1 MLCRSAVA
9 YLTIPTKVSQV
20 QKNNSDLGVTYM
32 SIYNCKVTDYG
43 DSLHIE
49 YFHCPIKR
57 TVKEK
62 ENTISSVIKKQIIN
76 DMKKSKN
83 AEKSTMFSVN
93 RSKRNLYYIARS
105 NKWDFFITL
114 TFNRHDTDASNYDEV
129 SKKVRNWLNN
139 IKKRASPDF
148 KYLVVPELHNDGINY
163 HFHGLIANIG
173 NLDISDSGKIDRS
186 GKVIYNLPLWR
197 WGFSTATKIESNE
210 RVTNYLGKYITKDLM
225 NRLKNKKRYYCS
237 QNVNFSPV
245 YEENINRDDLYDY
258 FEADKIKSLKTI
270 GTGFNRI
277 TYIEVE
283 K

>member
-1 MLCRSAVA
+1 
-9 YLTIPTKVSQV
+9 
-20 QKNNSDLGVTYM
+20 M

-49 YFHCPIKR
+49 YFLCPIKR
-57 TVKEK
+57 TAKEK
-62 ENTISSVIKKQIIN
+62 ENTISPVIKKQIIN
-76 DMKKSKN
+76 DLKQIKDCDKS
-83 AEKSTMFSVN
+83 SLFSVN
-93 RSKRNLYYIARS
+93 RSKRNLYHIARS

-114 TFNRHDTDASNYDEV
+114 TFNRQDTDASNYDEV

-148 KYLVVPELHNDGINY
+148 KYLVVPELHKDGINY

-173 NLDISDSGKIDRS
+173 NLDISDSGKIDKS
-186 GKVIYNLPLWR
+186 GKVIYNLPMWG
-197 WGFSTATKIESNE
+197 WGFSNATKIESNE

-225 NRLKNKKRYYCS
+225 NRLKNKKRYYVS
-237 QNVNFSPV
+237 QNVSLAPV
-245 YEENINRDDLYDY
+245 YEENINRDELYDY

-277 TYIEVE
+277 IYLEVD

>member
-9 YLTIPTKVSQV
+9 YLTIPTKVSQGL
-20 QKNNSDLGVTYM
+20 KNNSDLGVTYM

-43 DSLHIE
+43 DSMHIE

-76 DMKKSKN
+76 DMKESKDSD
-83 AEKSTMFSVN
+83 KSTMFSVN
-93 RSKRNLYYIARS
+93 RSKRNLYHIARS

-114 TFNRHDTDASNYDEV
+114 TFNREDTDASNYDEV

-139 IKKRASPDF
+139 IKKRTSPDF
-148 KYLVVPELHNDGINY
+148 KYIVVPELHKDGINY

-173 NLDISDSGKIDRS
+173 NLEIFDSGKIDKS
-186 GKVIYNLPLWR
+186 GKVIYNLPEWK

-225 NRLKNKKRYYCS
+225 NRLKNKKRYYAS
-237 QNVNFSPV
+237 QNIFLAPV
-245 YEENINRDDLYDY
+245 YEENINRDDLYNY

-277 TYIEVE
+277 TYLEVD

>member
-1 MLCRSAVA
+1 
-9 YLTIPTKVSQV
+9 
-20 QKNNSDLGVTYM
+20 M

-43 DSLHIE
+43 NSLHIE

-62 ENTISSVIKKQIIN
+62 KNTITSDIKKQIIN
-76 DMKKSKN
+76 ELKGSKDN
-83 AEKSTMFSVN
+83 DKSTIFSVN
-93 RSKRNLYYIARS
+93 RSKRNLYHIARS
-105 NKWDFFITL
+105 NKWDYFITL
-114 TFNRHDTDASNYDEV
+114 TFNRVDSDAGNYDEV

-148 KYLVVPELHNDGINY
+148 KYLVVPELHKDGINY

-173 NLDISDSGKIDRS
+173 NLDISDSGKNDRS
-186 GKVIYNLPLWR
+186 GKVIYNLPGWS

-225 NRLKNKKRYYCS
+225 NRLKYKKRYYAS
-237 QNVNFSPV
+237 QNVNLAPV
-245 YEENINRDDLYDY
+245 YEENINRDVLYDY
-258 FEADKIKSLKTI
+258 FEADKIKSVKTI
-270 GTGFNRI
+270 GNGFNRI
-277 TYIEVE
+277 TYFEVD

>member
-1 MLCRSAVA
+1 
-9 YLTIPTKVSQV
+9 
-20 QKNNSDLGVTYM
+20 M

-62 ENTISSVIKKQIIN
+62 ENTISSVIKKQIIS
-76 DMKKSKN
+76 DLKESKN
-83 AEKSTMFSVN
+83 SDKSTMFSVN
-93 RSKRNLYYIARS
+93 RSKRNLFYIARS
-105 NKWDFFITL
+105 NDWDYFFTL
-114 TFNRHDTDASNYDEV
+114 TFNREDTDASNYEEV
-129 SKKVRNWLNN
+129 SKKVRNWLKN
-139 IKKRASPDF
+139 IKVRASSDF
-148 KYLVVPELHNDGINY
+148 KYLVVPELHKDGINY

-173 NLDISDSGKIDRS
+173 NLDISNSGKIDRS
-186 GKVIYNLPLWR
+186 GKVIYNLPCWK

-225 NRLKNKKRYYCS
+225 NRLKNKKRYYAS
-237 QNVNFSPV
+237 QNVNLSPV

-270 GTGFNRI
+270 GTAFNRI